1 MAIEIGGVT
10 LNDHMIWDDQYEY
23 ANVAQNSL
31 RTLGGNIQVY
41 SQQLNK
47 GQPITLLAT
56 TDQGWLTSQQVQDM
70 QALADVAGATY
81 TLTIGS
87 NSFSVMFRHEDAP
100 AFSAAQLDQIGAQA
114 PAGYYTATIK
124 FLTV

>member
-1 MAIEIGGVT
+1 MAIEVGGVT
-10 LNDHMIWDDQYEY
+10 LNDHMIWDDKFDYSPV
-23 ANVAQNSL
+23 NQNAL
-31 RTLGGNIQVY
+31 RTLGGNVVVF

-47 GQPITLLAT
+47 GKPITLLAT
-56 TDQGWLTSQQVQDM
+56 PDQGWLTEAQVTAL
-70 QALADVAGATY
+70 QALSEVAGATY

-100 AFSAAQLDQIGAQA
+100 AFSASQLDQIGAQA